1 MRHLKT
7 YLLLALLLPWVT
19 VAGAETQYDVE
30 IILFEHASDRAG
42 DNERWRPEVVI
53 PRRDRTLH
61 FDDDGETSAPLMSE
75 TPEEFRPLE
84 EEDLRLR
91 DERQRLENASAYDVL
106 QHRAW
111 RQPALD
117 PDEAVGVRIRA
128 GEPTRVRLPRRA
140 TGPLTQ
146 PVRIEAILARARA
159 GHDDPVSRSAA
170 TEPLFATGV
179 LPERESALLYPLDGS
194 VRVEVERYLHVYANL
209 YRSTAVDW
217 PDDELREHIQADAS
231 RAAAAN
237 AGGDAEGSQ
246 EQDDEQ
252 GQAGNAEVGE
262 AANLLADD
270 SDEAVIDSQ
279 TFALGP
285 DGQKMISFPFVQQR
299 RMRSGNLHYLDHP
312 VIGMLVLIT
321 PHETEDEGA
330 GAE

>member
-1 MRHLKT
+1 MRHLKP
-7 YLLLALLLPWVT
+7 YLLLALLLSWAS
-19 VAGAETQYDVE
+19 VAWAETQYDVE
-30 IILFEHASDRAG
+30 IIVFEHANDRAG
-42 DNERWRPEVVI
+42 DNERWRPEVAI

-61 FDDDGETSAPLMSE
+61 FDDDGDTIAPLMSE
-75 TPEEFRPLE
+75 TPEDFRQLK
-84 EEDLRLR
+84 EDDYRLR
-91 DERQRLENASAYDVL
+91 DERRRLENASAYNVL
-106 QHRAW
+106 QHSAW

-117 PDEAVGVRIRA
+117 PEEAVGVRIRA

-179 LPERESALLYPLDGS
+179 LPKRESALVYPLDGS
-194 VRVEVERYLHVYANL
+194 VRVEVERYLHVYADL
-209 YRSTAVDW
+209 YRTAVVDW
-217 PDDELREHIQADAS
+217 PDEQLREHIQADAS

-237 AGGDAEGSQ
+237 AGAEESQ
-246 EQDDEQ
+246 EQDSPQEQ
-252 GQAGNAEVGE
+252 GDNGDDGE
-262 AANLLADD
+262 TANLLADD
-270 SDEAVIDSQ
+270 ANDPVIDSQ

-285 DGQKMISFPFVQQR
+285 DEQKMISFPFVQQR

-321 PHETEDEGA
+321 PHETENEDA
-330 GAE
+330 DAE